1 MKTKALSN
9 FIHQCFQSLKTTR
22 GQSLVEMALAFPLLL
37 IIIAGIVEVGHT
49 LNSYLVVANATREGT
64 RYGVTVGQ
72 DDYDDQTIANI
83 IVETMKHKQMEVSD
97 ENTCIWLVRLETD
110 GSGDITTWEKR
121 HVYGF
126 DCALPDDLRD
136 DLESELGPDTRALV
150 SWAHYEQEAMLPIP
164 FLSTLGE
171 SIPIAPYTAM
181 RMEVSGAT
189 ASRGG
194 GCPVYPIAL
203 HYEALIDKEIGDLL
217 ENIRYGSGSG
227 GFAWLRWKGYSSEM
241 CSDEPSADS
250 SNILGSSLAYP
261 GNSTA
266 CDIIDEGGPKE
277 EECWRGYLNP
287 NDTDKDHECY
297 DQEDDYQLNVD
308 DYIWGSTGAIGANS
322 VTTVLDEHI
331 ERERILRIVIW
342 DTFSMGGGGSNIMYR
357 VYGFALVKLLD
368 YDTGGKTIT
377 GIFLGWDN
385 SCGQSLTLPP
395 PGPATST
402 PTATDTPTH
411 TPTATD
417 TPTHTPT
424 PTDTPTDTPTA
435 TDTPTNTPTATDT
448 PINTPTPTDT
458 PTNTPTG
465 TPVTPGPTGTPTP
478 TSTLVPTSTATDTPS
493 SPTTPTPTP
502 GIPTMA
508 GFARVRQCLFPE
520 LCWTQRWEG
529 VRVRLIKG
537 TVVDSAYSDDQGIYR
552 FYDVSPDT
560 YTVVGTVNIEGVIY
574 RGQASV
580 TVTAPGSTV
589 EVDLLLE
596 RQ

>member
-1 MKTKALSN
+1 MKIKALSN

-83 IVETMKHKQMEVSD
+83 IVETMEHKQMDVSE

-110 GSGDITTWEKR
+110 GSGDITTWDER

-126 DCALPDDLRD
+126 DCSLPDDLRD
-136 DLESELGPDTRALV
+136 DLESELGPDTSALV
-150 SWAHYEQEAMLPIP
+150 SWTHYEQEAMLPIP

-171 SIPIAPYTAM
+171 SIPISPYTAM
-181 RMEVSGAT
+181 RMEVSGAA

-194 GCPVYPIAL
+194 GCCVYPIAL
-203 HYEALIDKEIGDLL
+203 HYVALVGKEIGDPLD
-217 ENIRYGSGSG
+217 NIRYGGGAG
-227 GFAWLRWKGYSSEM
+227 GFAWLRWKGSPSQK
-241 CSDEPSADS
+241 CSDEPNLDS
-250 SNILGSSLAYP
+250 SQILAASLAYP
-261 GNSTA
+261 GNSCI
-266 CDIIDEGGPKE
+266 CDTVGG

-287 NDTDKDHECY
+287 DDSDDDYECY
-297 DQEDDYQLNVD
+297 DPDDDYQLNVG
-308 DYIWGSTGAIGANS
+308 DYIWGSSGAISAND
-322 VTTVLDEHI
+322 VRDELDEHI
-331 ERERILRIVIW
+331 DRERILRIVVW
-342 DTFSMGGGGSNIMYR
+342 DTFSGGGGGSNVMYR
-357 VYGFALVKLLD
+357 VYGFALVKLVG
-368 YDTGGKTIT
+368 YDAGAKTIS

-395 PGPATST
+395 PAGPAIDTPT
-402 PTATDTPTH
+402 PTATDTPTPTDTPTH
-411 TPTATD
+411 TPTPTD

-435 TDTPTNTPTATDT
+435 TDTP
-448 PINTPTPTDT
+448 INTPTPTVTDT
-458 PTNTPTG
+458 PTHTPTG
-465 TPVTPGPTGTPTP
+465 APVTPGPTGTPTP

-508 GFARVRQCLFPE
+508 GFARVRQCLFPG

-537 TVVDSAYSDDQGIYR
+537 TMVDSTYSDDQGIYR

-560 YTVVGTVNIEGVIY
+560 YTVVGTLNIEGVIY